1 MKTGG
6 RRGRLLNECIY
17 AYTISTVALVCVC
30 VCWGVGCTRK
40 LQAVCAKVKAHPA
53 CPGPC
58 SWWVPCRITKEQ
70 WGWLAVS
77 CHHSA
82 TGTLRPDTCAGKGQ
96 RRVVY
101 QSTGRLSRLSRGT
114 CADQP
119 LEGTSAID
127 IGRGGGEAKSE
138 AGNCAQGGL
147 QRFFGPLGP
156 QECLRPE
163 VRISNSCQRVQM
175 GRRGR
180 ACS

>member
-101 QSTGRLSRLSRGT
+101 QPTGRLSRLSRGT

-156 QECLRPE
+156 QECLWPE